1 MHLITYRVGLSKI
14 KSNEMYNVLVVRCDN
29 KTCITDGTH
38 HVVLGH
44 YTVGSNNARK
54 ATYLL
59 RLVVIHLL
67 AQRFTVYDSFA
78 IYISSLE

>member
-1 MHLITYRVGLSKI
+1 MHLITYRASLSK
-14 KSNEMYNVLVVRCDN
+14 KSNETYNVLVVRCDN
-29 KTCITDGTH
+29 KTCITDGMH
-38 HVVLGH
+38 HAVLGH

-59 RLVVIHLL
+59 RLVAIHLL

-78 IYISSLE
+78 IYTSSLK

>member
-1 MHLITYRVGLSKI
+1 MLIIVAPHFSLVRGPVKVNK
-14 KSNEMYNVLVVRCDN
+14 KSNEMCNGLVVRCDN
-29 KTCITDGTH
+29 KTCITDGMH
-38 HVVLGH
+38 HAVLGH

-67 AQRFTVYDSFA
+67 AQRFTVDD
-78 IYISSLE
+78 

>member
-67 AQRFTVYDSFA
+67 AQRFTVHGSYA
-78 IYISSLE
+78 IYISTLD

>member
-29 KTCITDGTH
+29 KTCITDATH

-67 AQRFTVYDSFA
+67 AQRFTVDDSFDK
-78 IYISSLE
+78 